1 VRIKSSIRWSFL
13 FNQGF
18 GFWLV
23 FVVFLNIRRII
34 RKELLRINMKNCRSQ
49 LEIYIDVLNT
59 IKEGTTKPTRIMY
72 GINLSWKLLQG
83 VLLSLIDQDLI
94 EEVDQS
100 GSRDKRTNVIYRV
113 TAKGDGVIKY
123 FGYAKRIVDVDGEA
137 SFNPFQITQTRE
149 I

>member
-1 VRIKSSIRWSFL
+1 MKK
-13 FNQGF
+13 
-18 GFWLV
+18 
-23 FVVFLNIRRII
+23 RRS
-34 RKELLRINMKNCRSQ
+34 K
-49 LEIYIDVLNT
+49 LEIYIDVLQT
-59 IKEGTTKPTRIMY
+59 IKDGTTKPTRIMY
-72 GINLSWKLLQG
+72 GANLSWQLLQG
-83 VLLSLIDQDLI
+83 VLVSLVDQDLI